1 MEVKT
6 KSERETQ
13 KIGRQLA
20 NSLKA
25 GDVVCLYGDLGAGK
39 TVFVKGIA
47 KGLGIKKRILSPT
60 FVLMRAYPGLYH
72 IDLYRIDDFRYLGLD
87 EIFENE
93 GIKVIEWAEK
103 LGSALPE
110 KRIDVKI
117 KKVDEQTRKI
127 TIASI

>member
-6 KSERETQ
+6 KSELQTQ
-13 KIGRQLA
+13 KIGEEIA
-20 NSLKA
+20 GKLKS
-25 GDVVCLYGDLGAGK
+25 GDIVCLYGDLGAGK

-47 KGLGIKKRILSPT
+47 KGLGIQKRILSPT

-72 IDLYRIDDFRYLGLD
+72 LDLYRIDDFRSLGLD

-93 GIKVIEWAEK
+93 QIKVIEWAEK

-117 KKVDEQTRKI
+117 KKVNEKTRKI
-127 TIASI
+127 TISRI